1 MGEAGYACGRDEA
14 FGRLLSRLSEVL
26 GEEEARTLIEC
37 LPPVRWEQLATK
49 DDVRASEDRI
59 CTEMNGKFA
68 QVDAE
73 FARVH
78 TRIDGLEHKMDA
90 GFESLRGEL
99 AEHRAEQ
106 RGELA
111 EHRAEQRGE
120 LAEHRAEQRGEL
132 AEQRGELAEHR
143 GEIAL
148 QMARMTRTM
157 VFIMSGFMLT
167 IWGTMLGI
175 GLT

>member
-1 MGEAGYACGRDEA
+1 MLVDEA
-14 FGRLLSRLSEVL
+14 RRLALLSRLSEVL

-37 LPPVRWEQLATK
+37 LPPVRWEHLATK
-49 DDVRASEDRI
+49 DDIKASEDRI
-59 CTEMNGKFA
+59 RTEMNGKFA
-68 QVDAE
+68 LVDAE

-99 AEHRAEQ
+99 AEY

-111 EHRAEQRGE
+111 EYRGE
-120 LAEHRAEQRGEL
+120 MAEYRGEF
-132 AEQRGELAEHR
+132 AEHR

-167 IWGTMLGI
+167 IWGTLLGI

>member
-1 MGEAGYACGRDEA
+1 MLVDETRRLA
-14 FGRLLSRLSEVL
+14 LLSRLSEVL
-26 GEEEARTLIEC
+26 GDEEARTLIEC

-49 DDVRASEDRI
+49 DDVKASEDRI
-59 CTEMNGKFA
+59 RTEMNGKFA

-111 EHRAEQRGE
+111 EHR
-120 LAEHRAEQRGEL
+120 
-132 AEQRGELAEHR
+132 

-157 VFIMSGFMLT
+157 VFVMSGFMLT

>member
-1 MGEAGYACGRDEA
+1 MLVDEA
-14 FGRLLSRLSEVL
+14 RRLALLSRLSEVL
-26 GEEEARTLIEC
+26 GEEEAKTLIDS

-49 DDVRASEDRI
+49 DDVTASEDRI
-59 CTEMNGKFA
+59 RTEMNGKFA
-68 QVDAE
+68 LVDAE

-78 TRIDGLEHKMDA
+78 TRIDGLEHKMEA
-90 GFESLRGEL
+90 GFKSLRG
-99 AEHRAEQ
+99 Q
-106 RGELA
+106 F
-111 EHRAEQRGE
+111 
-120 LAEHRAEQRGEL
+120 
-132 AEQRGELAEHR
+132 AEHR

-148 QMARMTRTM
+148 QMARLTRTM

>member
-1 MGEAGYACGRDEA
+1 MLVDEA
-14 FGRLLSRLSEVL
+14 RRLALLSRLSEVL

-37 LPPVRWEQLATK
+37 LPPVRWEHLATK
-49 DDVRASEDRI
+49 DDVKASEDRI
-59 CTEMNGKFA
+59 RTEMNGKFA
-68 QVDAE
+68 LVDAE

-90 GFESLRGEL
+90 GFESLRGEF
-99 AEHRAEQ
+99 
-106 RGELA
+106 
-111 EHRAEQRGE
+111 
-120 LAEHRAEQRGEL
+120 
-132 AEQRGELAEHR
+132 
-143 GEIAL
+143 AL
-148 QMARMTRTM
+148 QVAKLTRTM

>member
-1 MGEAGYACGRDEA
+1 MWAVCRSSFEIAEWERLDMLVDETR
-14 FGRLLSRLSEVL
+14 RLALLNRLSEVL

-49 DDVRASEDRI
+49 DDVKASEDRI
-59 CTEMNGKFA
+59 RTEMNGKFA
-68 QVDAE
+68 LVDAE

-99 AEHRAEQ
+99 AEY
-106 RGELA
+106 RGEF
-111 EHRAEQRGE
+111 
-120 LAEHRAEQRGEL
+120 
-132 AEQRGELAEHR
+132 AEHR

>member
-1 MGEAGYACGRDEA
+1 MLVEEARRLA
-14 FGRLLSRLSEVL
+14 LLSRLSEVL

-37 LPPVRWEQLATK
+37 LPPVRWEHLATK
-49 DDVRASEDRI
+49 DDVKASEDRI
-59 CTEMNGKFA
+59 RTEMNGKFA
-68 QVDAE
+68 LVDAE

-99 AEHRAEQ
+99 AEVRGEVAGV

-111 EHRAEQRGE
+111 EVRGEVAGVRGE
-120 LAEHRAEQRGEL
+120 LAEVRGEVAGVRGEL
-132 AEQRGELAEHR
+132 A
-143 GEIAL
+143 L
-148 QMARMTRTM
+148 QMAKLTRTM

>member
-1 MGEAGYACGRDEA
+1 MLVDEA
-14 FGRLLSRLSEVL
+14 RRLALLSRLSEVL

-37 LPPVRWEQLATK
+37 LPPVRWEHLATK
-49 DDVRASEDRI
+49 DDVKASENRI
-59 CTEMNGKFA
+59 RTEMNGKFA
-68 QVDAE
+68 LVDAE

-99 AEHRAEQ
+99 AEY
-106 RGELA
+106 RGAFA
-111 EHRAEQRGE
+111 EHRS
-120 LAEHRAEQRGEL
+120 
-132 AEQRGELAEHR
+132 
-143 GEIAL
+143 EIAL

-167 IWGTMLGI
+167 IWGTLLGI

>member
-1 MGEAGYACGRDEA
+1 MLVDEA
-14 FGRLLSRLSEVL
+14 RRLALLSRLSEVL

-37 LPPVRWEQLATK
+37 LPPVRWEHLATK
-49 DDVRASEDRI
+49 DDVKASEDRI
-59 CTEMNGKFA
+59 RTEMNGKFA
-68 QVDAE
+68 LVDAE

-99 AEHRAEQ
+99 AEY

-111 EHRAEQRGE
+111 EYRGE
-120 LAEHRAEQRGEL
+120 MAEYRGEF
-132 AEQRGELAEHR
+132 AEHR

-167 IWGTMLGI
+167 IWGTLLGI

>member
-1 MGEAGYACGRDEA
+1 MLVDEA
-14 FGRLLSRLSEVL
+14 RRLALLSRLGEVL

-37 LPPVRWEQLATK
+37 LPPVRWEHLATK
-49 DDVRASEDRI
+49 DDVKASEDRI
-59 CTEMNGKFA
+59 RTEMNGKFA
-68 QVDAE
+68 LVDAE

-90 GFESLRGEL
+90 GFQSLRGEFV
-99 AEHRAEQ
+99 
-106 RGELA
+106 
-111 EHRAEQRGE
+111 
-120 LAEHRAEQRGEL
+120 
-132 AEQRGELAEHR
+132 EHR
-143 GEIAL
+143 GEMAL

>member
-1 MGEAGYACGRDEA
+1 MLVDEA
-14 FGRLLSRLSEVL
+14 RRLALLSRLSEVL

-37 LPPVRWEQLATK
+37 LPPVRWEHLATK
-49 DDVRASEDRI
+49 DDVRASEERI
-59 CTEMNGKFA
+59 RTEMNGKFA
-68 QVDAE
+68 LVDAE

-99 AEHRAEQ
+99 AEI
-106 RGELA
+106 RGEVA
-111 EHRAEQRGE
+111 EVRGE
-120 LAEHRAEQRGEL
+120 VAEVRGEV
-132 AEQRGELAEHR
+132 AEVRGEVAF
-143 GEIAL
+143 
-148 QMARMTRTM
+148 QMAKLTRTM

-167 IWGTMLGI
+167 IWGTMFGI

>member
-1 MGEAGYACGRDEA
+1 M
-14 FGRLLSRLSEVL
+14 
-26 GEEEARTLIEC
+26 IEC
-37 LPPVRWEQLATK
+37 LPPVRWEHLATK
-49 DDVRASEDRI
+49 DDVKASEDRI
-59 CTEMNGKFA
+59 RTEMNGKFA
-68 QVDAE
+68 LVDAE

-99 AEHRAEQ
+99 AES
-106 RGELA
+106 RGEF
-111 EHRAEQRGE
+111 
-120 LAEHRAEQRGEL
+120 
-132 AEQRGELAEHR
+132 
-143 GEIAL
+143 AL
-148 QMARMTRTM
+148 QMAKLTRTM

>member
-1 MGEAGYACGRDEA
+1 MLVDEA
-14 FGRLLSRLSEVL
+14 RRLALLSRLSEVL

-37 LPPVRWEQLATK
+37 LPPVRWEHLATK
-49 DDVRASEDRI
+49 DDVRASEERI
-59 CTEMNGKFA
+59 RTEMSGKFA
-68 QVDAE
+68 LVDAE

-99 AEHRAEQ
+99 AEIRGEVAEVRGEVAEV

-111 EHRAEQRGE
+111 EVRGE
-120 LAEHRAEQRGEL
+120 LAEVRGEL
-132 AEQRGELAEHR
+132 A
-143 GEIAL
+143 L
-148 QMARMTRTM
+148 QMAKLTRTM

-167 IWGTMLGI
+167 IWGTMFGI

>member
-1 MGEAGYACGRDEA
+1 MLMDETR
-14 FGRLLSRLSEVL
+14 RLALLNRLSEVL
-26 GEEEARTLIEC
+26 GEEEASTLIEC

-49 DDVRASEDRI
+49 DDVKASEDRI
-59 CTEMNGKFA
+59 RTELNGKFA
-68 QVDAE
+68 LVDAE

-99 AEHRAEQ
+99 AEHR
-106 RGELA
+106 GEIA
-111 EHRAEQRGE
+111 GV
-120 LAEHRAEQRGEL
+120 
-132 AEQRGELAEHR
+132 R
-143 GEIAL
+143 GEIAGVRGEFAL
-148 QMARMTRTM
+148 QMAKLTRTL

>member
-1 MGEAGYACGRDEA
+1 MLVDETRRLA
-14 FGRLLSRLSEVL
+14 LLSRLSEVL
-26 GEEEARTLIEC
+26 GEEEAKTLIDS

-49 DDVRASEDRI
+49 DDVTASEDRI
-59 CTEMNGKFA
+59 RTEMNGKFA
-68 QVDAE
+68 LVDAE

-78 TRIDGLEHKMDA
+78 TRIDGLEHKMDGLEHKMEA
-90 GFESLRGEL
+90 GFESLRGET
-99 AEHRAEQ
+99 
-106 RGELA
+106 
-111 EHRAEQRGE
+111 
-120 LAEHRAEQRGEL
+120 
-132 AEQRGELAEHR
+132 
-143 GEIAL
+143 AL

>member
-1 MGEAGYACGRDEA
+1 MPRVSWVVCRASFRIVGWEKLGMLVDESR
-14 FGRLLSRLSEVL
+14 RLALSSRLSEVL
-26 GEEEARTLIEC
+26 GDEEARTLIEC

-49 DDVRASEDRI
+49 DDVKASENRI
-59 CTEMNGKFA
+59 RTEMNGKFA

-78 TRIDGLEHKMDA
+78 NPIDGLEHKMAA
-90 GFESLRGEL
+90 GFDSLRGES
-99 AEHRAEQ
+99 
-106 RGELA
+106 
-111 EHRAEQRGE
+111 
-120 LAEHRAEQRGEL
+120 
-132 AEQRGELAEHR
+132 
-143 GEIAL
+143 AL

>member
-1 MGEAGYACGRDEA
+1 MLVDEA
-14 FGRLLSRLSEVL
+14 RRLALLSRLSEVL

-37 LPPVRWEQLATK
+37 LPPVRWEHLATK
-49 DDVRASEDRI
+49 DDVRASEERI
-59 CTEMNGKFA
+59 RTEMNGKFA
-68 QVDAE
+68 LVDAE

-99 AEHRAEQ
+99 AEI
-106 RGELA
+106 RGEVA
-111 EHRAEQRGE
+111 EVRGE
-120 LAEHRAEQRGEL
+120 VAF
-132 AEQRGELAEHR
+132 
-143 GEIAL
+143 
-148 QMARMTRTM
+148 QMAKLTRTM

-167 IWGTMLGI
+167 IWGTMFGI

>member
-1 MGEAGYACGRDEA
+1 MLVDEA
-14 FGRLLSRLSEVL
+14 RRLALLSRLSEVL

-37 LPPVRWEQLATK
+37 LPPVRWEHLATK
-49 DDVRASEDRI
+49 DDVKASEDRI
-59 CTEMNGKFA
+59 RTEMSGKFA
-68 QVDAE
+68 LVDAE

-78 TRIDGLEHKMDA
+78 ARIDGLEHKMDA

-99 AEHRAEQ
+99 AEIRGEVAEVRGEVAEV

-111 EHRAEQRGE
+111 
-120 LAEHRAEQRGEL
+120 
-132 AEQRGELAEHR
+132 
-143 GEIAL
+143 L
-148 QMARMTRTM
+148 QMAKLTRTM

-167 IWGTMLGI
+167 IWGTMFGI

>member
-1 MGEAGYACGRDEA
+1 MLVDETRRLA
-14 FGRLLSRLSEVL
+14 LLSRLSEVL
-26 GEEEARTLIEC
+26 GEEEARTLIDS
-37 LPPVRWEQLATK
+37 LPPVRWQELATK
-49 DDVRASEDRI
+49 DDVKASEDRI
-59 CTEMNGKFA
+59 RTEMNGKFA
-68 QVDAE
+68 LVDAE

-99 AEHRAEQ
+99 AEY
-106 RGELA
+106 
-111 EHRAEQRGE
+111 
-120 LAEHRAEQRGEL
+120 
-132 AEQRGELAEHR
+132 R
-143 GEIAL
+143 GEIAGVRGEFAL
-148 QMARMTRTM
+148 QMARLTRTM

>member
-1 MGEAGYACGRDEA
+1 MLVDEA
-14 FGRLLSRLSEVL
+14 RRLALLSRLSEVL

-37 LPPVRWEQLATK
+37 LPPVRWEHLATK
-49 DDVRASEDRI
+49 DDVKASEDRI
-59 CTEMNGKFA
+59 RTEMSGKFA
-68 QVDAE
+68 LVDAE

-90 GFESLRGEL
+90 GFESLRGEV
-99 AEHRAEQ
+99 AEIRGEVAEV

-111 EHRAEQRGE
+111 EVRGE
-120 LAEHRAEQRGEL
+120 LA
-132 AEQRGELAEHR
+132 
-143 GEIAL
+143 L
-148 QMARMTRTM
+148 QMAKLTRTM

-167 IWGTMLGI
+167 IWGTMFGI

>member
-1 MGEAGYACGRDEA
+1 MLVDEA
-14 FGRLLSRLSEVL
+14 RRLALLSRLSEVL

-37 LPPVRWEQLATK
+37 LPPVRWEHLATK
-49 DDVRASEDRI
+49 DDVRASEERI
-59 CTEMNGKFA
+59 RTEMNGKFA
-68 QVDAE
+68 LVDAE

-99 AEHRAEQ
+99 AEI
-106 RGELA
+106 RGEVA
-111 EHRAEQRGE
+111 EVRGE
-120 LAEHRAEQRGEL
+120 VAEVRGEV
-132 AEQRGELAEHR
+132 AF
-143 GEIAL
+143 
-148 QMARMTRTM
+148 QMAKLTRTM

-167 IWGTMLGI
+167 IWGTMFGI